1 MPLPEDKAVVETGDS
16 LVKTLRGA
24 FGTPDSYRPAHA
36 KGRLLRG
43 TFTPTS
49 KASSL
54 SSAPHFT
61 ASSTPL
67 LARFS
72 SSTGL
77 PHIPD
82 TDPNANPRGLA
93 LRFLLSADEHK
104 HTDIIA
110 HSTPFFPTRTGEAFL
125 AMLRALGDGSIGS
138 FLEAT
143 PSAAAF
149 VQAPKPSPASF
160 ATEQYFGVNAFTL
173 VSADGGKTSVRYRI
187 APEAGV
193 ETLSEDEVQGKSETY
208 LFDEIAER
216 LSASSSIIEFKL
228 LAQVARAGDPTDD
241 ATQHWPEDREV
252 VQLGTI
258 ELKEILSEEESRNLE
273 KNVIFDP
280 IPRVE
285 GVEASDD
292 PLLDVRAAVYLIS
305 GKGRRAAE

>member
-1 MPLPEDKAVVETGDS
+1 
-16 LVKTLRGA
+16 
-24 FGTPDSYRPAHA
+24 
-36 KGRLLRG
+36 
-43 TFTPTS
+43 
-49 KASSL
+49 
-54 SSAPHFT
+54 
-61 ASSTPL
+61 
-67 LARFS
+67 
-72 SSTGL
+72 
-77 PHIPD
+77 
-82 TDPNANPRGLA
+82 
-93 LRFLLSADEHK
+93 
-104 HTDIIA
+104 
-110 HSTPFFPTRTGEAFL
+110 
-125 AMLRALGDGSIGS
+125 MLRALGDGSIGS

-160 ATEQYFGVNAFTL
+160 ATERYFGVNAFTL

-187 APEAGV
+187 VPEAGV
-193 ETLSEDEVQGKSETY
+193 KTLSEDEVQGKSETY

-216 LSASSSIIEFKL
+216 LAGASITFKL
-228 LAQVARAGDPTDD
+228 LAQVAQAGDPTDD

-252 VQLGTI
+252 VELGKI
-258 ELKEILSEEESRNLE
+258 ELKEILSEEESRKLE

>member
-24 FGTPDSYRPAHA
+24 FAHA

-61 ASSTPL
+61 APNTPL

-110 HSTPFFPTRTGEAFL
+110 HSTPFFPTRTGEGFL

-149 VQAPKPSPASF
+149 VQAPKPSPVSF
-160 ATEQYFGVNAFTL
+160 ATEKYFGVNAFTL
-173 VSADGGKTSVRYRI
+173 VSAEGGRTSVRYRI

-193 ETLSEDEVQGKSETY
+193 QTLAEEDVKGKSETY
-208 LFDEIAER
+208 LFDEIPQR
-216 LSASSSIIEFKL
+216 LEGSSIEFKL
-228 LAQVARAGDPTDD
+228 LAQIARAGDPTDD
-241 ATQHWPEDREV
+241 ATQHWPGDREV
-252 VQLGTI
+252 VELGTI
-258 ELKEILSEEESRNLE
+258 ELKEILSEEESRKLE
-273 KNVIFDP
+273 KYVIFDP